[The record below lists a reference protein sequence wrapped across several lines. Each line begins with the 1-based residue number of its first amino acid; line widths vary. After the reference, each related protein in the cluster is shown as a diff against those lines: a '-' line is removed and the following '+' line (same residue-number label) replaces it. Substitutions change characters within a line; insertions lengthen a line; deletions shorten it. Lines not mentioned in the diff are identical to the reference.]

1 MNNAIGL
8 INQKY
13 LSLSSVE
20 KKIANF
26 ILESPEKVIYMT
38 TAALAQQLGVSQGSI
53 INFSNAL
60 GFSGFSQLKLNVAQ
74 NLPNHEKIISEE
86 VTPQDSPHTVLSKLA
101 NEITQ
106 TFQMT
111 LSAIPDRDLE
121 KAADLLTTKKRIEIY
136 GVGSSS
142 MVADDAYYRFMR
154 QGLPAYGITDPH
166 IASVSASLLNKDS
179 VVIVISYS
187 GRSIETLEAA
197 KIAKSKGA
205 SIISLTS
212 FSDSPLARLSD
223 VCLISAS
230 KETDH
235 LKEAMT
241 SRHSQLLILD
251 ALLMYISFKDIDKAI
266 AYHENVAEI
275 IGEHRTQE

>member
-86 VTPQDSPHTVLSKLA
+86 VTPQDTPHTVLSKLA

-166 IASVSASLLNKDS
+166 IASVSASLLNKDC